1 MPPFVDSITE
11 AFAGHSVFGI
21 LNLMVGYD
29 HCTIHKDYRGLTT
42 FQSSIGALCVT
53 KLPMG
58 YTNAVQIFH
67 GDVCWILQD
76 GIPDV
81 TVPFIDDCPIKGLH
95 LHYERPDRSFET
107 IPENPEIRC
116 FIFKHLS
123 NVNCVLQWL
132 KAAGATMS
140 AKKFVLAA
148 PIREI

>member
-1 MPPFVDSITE
+1 
-11 AFAGHSVFGI
+11 
-21 LNLMVGYD
+21 
-29 HCTIHKDYRGLTT
+29 
-42 FQSSIGALCVT
+42 
-53 KLPMG
+53 MG

-76 GIPDV
+76 EIPDV

-95 LHYERPDRSFET
+95 LHYERPGRSFEM

-132 KAAGATMS
+132 KAAGVKTGSSRSGTDERGKCDIIGLSAACPSNEAT
-140 AKKFVLAA
+140 
-148 PIREI
+148 IRSVVVAVA